1 MSITQL
7 NILKTFSATRLKAV
21 LLIAVL
27 GSLSAVLPANLTHIN
42 TSLSALPAS
51 TIGAQL

>member
-1 MSITQL
+1 MSTSHI
-7 NILKTFSATRLKAV
+7 NILLTYSATLLKAV

-42 TSLSALPAS
+42 TSLSALPARA
-51 TIGAQL
+51 IDAQV